1 MFVEMHDALYNAAR
15 DNLRAIGWRMS
26 PAAFAD
32 LRIEAEASS
41 NGLISASPKETSE
54 AMGLPIEIASEFYG
68 WELRTQRREG

>member
-1 MFVEMHDALYNAAR
+1 MFNEMYDALYNAKR
-15 DNLRAIGWRMS
+15 DNLRAVGWRMS

-32 LRIEAEASS
+32 LRREVEASS
-41 NGLISASPKETSE
+41 NGLISASSKETSE